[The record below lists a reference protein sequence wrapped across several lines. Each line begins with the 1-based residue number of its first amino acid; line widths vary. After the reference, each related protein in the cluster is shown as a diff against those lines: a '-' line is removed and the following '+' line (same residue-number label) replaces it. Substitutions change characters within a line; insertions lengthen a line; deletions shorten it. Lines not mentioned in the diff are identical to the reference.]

1 MLKQFYFDI
10 YLKLVSIMGT
20 NILRNIIT
28 VNTVD
33 VDIVYDYVITFNS

>member
-1 MLKQFYFDI
+1 
-10 YLKLVSIMGT
+10 MGT